1 MQQQYKK
8 MIIITCKTFSFFS
21 IYMYKSNY
29 INSSKIFRLFYKK
42 NLLLSI
48 LYHHFYKIFISIYLL
63 YIIFYIN
70 NIFILFYPILLCR
83 FFIFILPFLSSSFF
97 FLISQ
102 PFLLSFSSFSFSH
115 GQINN
120 SSQVPQP
127 SKPKSTINL
136 CRPTSTYLH
145 RQHQSKSLIHMR
157 RQQWL
162 R

>member
-21 IYMYKSNY
+21 IYMYKSNC

-42 NLLLSI
+42 KLTFIYFIPSLLQNI
-48 LYHHFYKIFISIYLL
+48 YIYLL

-83 FFIFILPFLSSSFF
+83 FFFSILPFLSSSFF

-157 RQQWL
+157 QWQWQ